1 MAVFDFV
8 SRHAANEDL
17 AWSLQQFR
25 PQLLMVLTRAR
36 AAQALQVNDHVLAIQ
51 HIEEG
56 LEAIRT
62 FCHEH
67 ARGDAADTG
76 GEVQSLESWLE
87 EIRAKRPLSR
97 REKLER
103 ALHEAINSEDYER
116 AAQVRDQ
123 LRNLKPAE

>member
-1 MAVFDFV
+1 
-8 SRHAANEDL
+8 
-17 AWSLQQFR
+17 
-25 PQLLMVLTRAR
+25 MVLTRAR
-36 AAQALQVNDHVLAIQ
+36 ATEALQVNDYAMAMQ
-51 HIEEG
+51 QIEEG
-56 LEAIRT
+56 LEKIRA

-67 ARGDAADTG
+67 ARGETAEMG
-76 GEVQSLESWLE
+76 GEVGSLEAWLE

-123 LRNLKPAE
+123 LRNLKPAD

>member
-1 MAVFDFV
+1 V
-8 SRHAANEDL
+8 SRHAECEEL

-36 AAQALQVNDHVLAIQ
+36 AAQALEVNDHAIAIQ
-51 HIEEG
+51 QIEEG
-56 LEAIRT
+56 LEKIRA

-67 ARGDAADTG
+67 ARGEAAETG
-76 GEVQSLESWLE
+76 GEVQSLEAWLE

-97 REKLER
+97 REKLEQ

-116 AAQVRDQ
+116 AAKVRDE